1 MDIAALRNPYD
12 YRNPVRDVAVFA
24 GRAEEVAAIGYELDQ
39 AALNQPSVCVVLHG
53 PRAAGKTSLLNAAEW
68 MAGTRR
74 FIAVRV
80 ELIKGDGRPISF
92 FRKVYEEL
100 AATFIVEVTQ
110 RGDTPPFDMAT
121 VRRVMA
127 GAVAVPSE
135 FPLEFPETVALAGP
149 QGQVSESALRS
160 DLSFFVKQLG
170 HPLVLLID
178 EAQIAA
184 DDAQV
189 LSVLRFLTLRVDG
202 LVLVLAGTSG
212 LIERITDVHSP
223 ILRQFKEIEVKGFV
237 ESEDVLN
244 CVMRP
249 LRKLGISGVDVNST
263 VSALRHLTDGN
274 PYEIQLY
281 CHEMF
286 VRWQQ
291 GEADGMQL
299 TPEVLEGIRSRMES
313 GRDVIDRPL
322 IRTVRRMKEHELIA
336 FNVLSSALGHATADD
351 AWFAYSMTGSSGITR
366 EQYDVCRESLVES
379 GILAADE
386 IIHFATETELFDE
399 IYVRLWTISKL
410 GQASHAQLTSRNDVR
425 ALMINRLFVLLH
437 IFAQGP
443 LRIFPTCCSRM
454 NVRHIGEAFS
464 ALEKLPDEGPNSAPH
479 VSLVHSAVLRAGE
492 PRALD
497 LTTVSCTYRGH
508 SVKRWLYAADT
519 DDISLADSPGFKKIA
534 DRIERLGG
542 ELTADRVRI
551 PLRSW
556 PATGWFRRAKGH
568 VRPELADNHLQAAYA
583 AYRVGDISTTRKHL
597 ETSFELAPEWESANN
612 LLYVCSS
619 SGLPAEALEWSD
631 RAIGLAADTHRR
643 SLSRYNTAMASLLNG
658 NREEAAGQLYQAA
671 GEMNELEV
679 SDYRVDFL
687 LLPECSDDV
696 MTMREVKG
704 VDLLKAVQ
712 QAQALIGDVPA
723 VENRA
728 EKRTKEQQADAV
740 PSRRAPVVLAV
751 ATEWASSHG
760 GLSTFNR
767 EMCRALAVAGAQVF
781 CVVLTATA
789 NELAAAAATGVTLL
803 PTPVMPGA
811 SEDMRLTSR
820 PSLPSGTVPDVVV
833 GHSRITGPAA
843 KKLADDFFPSARR
856 LHFVHMAPDE
866 IEWYKLDRVTDA
878 GLRAEERTDIERAL
892 GRSAHRVVAVGPRL
906 HDQFLAEF
914 AGFEAPP
921 PLRIDPG
928 FDAAPAT
935 HRTPPGGFPRR
946 VLLLGRTEDA
956 HLKGVDLAAAACG
969 RVATWLDED
978 GLGRVRLLV
987 RGAPDSVTEEQ
998 WAQIKQW
1005 SASAK
1010 LDVVVRAY
1018 SSDQERIDNDLNS
1031 SSLVIVPSRS
1041 EGYGLVAVEAISQ
1054 GIPVLVSSETGFAQ
1068 HLREAVG
1075 HEAAARFVVS
1085 MSGDDEKDTE
1095 RWARAIER
1103 VLRDRENSFGQI
1115 AELRGSLAKKVTW
1128 TQAASIV
1135 LGERRNV
1142 SE

>member
-1 MDIAALRNPYD
+1 MDITALRNPYD

-39 AALNQPSVCVVLHG
+39 AALNQPSVCVVIHG
-53 PRAAGKTSLLNAAEW
+53 PRAAGKTSLLNAVEW
-68 MAGTRR
+68 MARKRG
-74 FIAVRV
+74 FSAVRV
-80 ELIKGDGRPISF
+80 ELIEGDGRPIAF

-100 AATFIVEVTQ
+100 AATYIAEMAQ
-110 RGDTPPFDMAT
+110 CGDDPSFSMAT

-127 GAVAVPSE
+127 GAASVPAD
-135 FPLEFPETVALAGP
+135 FPLDFPETVALAGP

-160 DLSFFVKQLG
+160 DLSFFVKQLA
-170 HPLVLLID
+170 HPAVLLVD

-189 LSVLRFLTLRVDG
+189 LSVLRFLTSRVDG

-237 ESEDVLN
+237 EPEDVFN

-249 LRKLGISGVDVNST
+249 LRKLGISGADVGST

-291 GEADGMQL
+291 GEADGMKL

-322 IRTVRRMKEHELIA
+322 IRAVRGMKPQELIA

-351 AWFAYSMTGSSGITR
+351 AWFAYSMAGPIEITR
-366 EQYDVCRESLVES
+366 EQYDACRESLVEN
-379 GILAADE
+379 GILADDE
-386 IIHFATETELFDE
+386 VMRFATETELFDE
-399 IYVRLWTISKL
+399 IYARLWTLSKL
-410 GQASHAQLTSRNDVR
+410 GQQPHAQLTSRNDVR
-425 ALMINRLFVLLH
+425 ALMINRLFALLH
-437 IFAQGP
+437 IFTQGP
-443 LRIFPTCCSRM
+443 LRIFPTCCSLM
-454 NVRHIGEAFS
+454 DVRHIGEAFS
-464 ALEKLPDEGPNSAPH
+464 ALEKLPAAGPDSAPH
-479 VSLVHSAVLRAGE
+479 VGLVHSAVLRAGE

-497 LTTVSCTYRGH
+497 LTTVTCTYRGH

-519 DDISLADSPGFKKIA
+519 DNISLGDSSGFKEIA
-534 DRIERLGG
+534 DRIERIGG
-542 ELTADRVRI
+542 ELSADLVRI

-556 PATGWFRRAKGH
+556 PATDWFRRAKGH
-568 VRPELADNHLQAAYA
+568 VRPELAENHREAAYA
-583 AYRVGDISTTRKHL
+583 AYRAGAISTTRKHL

-612 LLYVCSS
+612 LLYVCVS
-619 SGLPAEALEWSD
+619 SGLPTEALAWS
-631 RAIGLAADTHRR
+631 RQAIDLAADTQHR
-643 SLSRYNTAMASLLNG
+643 SLSRYNTAMANLLNG
-658 NREEAAGQLYQAA
+658 NQGEAADLLYRAA
-671 GEMNELEV
+671 KELNELEV
-679 SDYRVDFL
+679 PEHRVGFL
-687 LLPECSDDV
+687 HLPECSDGV
-696 MTMREVKG
+696 MTMREVRD
-704 VDLLKAVQ
+704 VDLFQAVQ
-712 QAQALIGDVPA
+712 QARALIGDVPT
-723 VENRA
+723 A
-728 EKRTKEQQADAV
+728 EEKAKKGAMEQRTVSA
-740 PSRRAPVVLAV
+740 PTRRAPVVLAV

-767 EMCRALAVAGAQVF
+767 NLCRALAVAGAQLF

-789 NELAAAAATGVTLL
+789 DEMAAAAETGVILL
-803 PTPVMPGA
+803 PTPLMPGA

-820 PSLPSGTVPDVVV
+820 PTLPSGVVPDVVV

-843 KKLADDFFPSARR
+843 KKLVDDFFPSARR

-866 IEWYKLDRVTDA
+866 IEWYKLDRGTDA

-892 GRSAHRVVAVGPRL
+892 GRSAHRTVAVGPRL

-914 AGFEAPP
+914 TGFDTLP
-921 PLRIDPG
+921 PLRMDPG
-928 FDAAPAT
+928 FDIASAT

-987 RGAPDSVTEEQ
+987 RGAPDSATEEQ
-998 WAQIKQW
+998 RLQIKKW
-1005 SASAK
+1005 SESAK
-1010 LDVVVRAY
+1010 LDIVVRSY
-1018 SSDQERIDNDLNS
+1018 SSDQERIDNDLSS
-1031 SSLVIVPSRS
+1031 SSLVIMPSRS

-1054 GIPVLVSSETGFAQ
+1054 GIPVLASAETGFAQ

-1075 HEAAARFVVS
+1075 HEVAARVVVS
-1085 MSGDDEKDTE
+1085 MSGDDEKDIE
-1095 RWARAIER
+1095 KWARAIER
-1103 VLRDRENSFGQI
+1103 VLRDRGNAFRQM
-1115 AELRGSLAKKVTW
+1115 AELQETLAKRVTW
-1128 TQAASIV
+1128 NKAASLV
-1135 LGERRNV
+1135 LGQV
-1142 SE
+1142 FDLSE